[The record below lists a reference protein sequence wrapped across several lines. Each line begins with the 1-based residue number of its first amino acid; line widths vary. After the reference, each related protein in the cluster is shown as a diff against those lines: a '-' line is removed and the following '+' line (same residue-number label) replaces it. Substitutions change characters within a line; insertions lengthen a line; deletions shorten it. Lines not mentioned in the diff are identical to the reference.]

1 MSARVTTTFDRSLSF
16 VSSSPRRDSMF
27 AASPRPGSCTGA
39 SGGTNA
45 EAEGA
50 GGREATVAGN
60 ESVADAAAGGDFGA
74 ESVSV
79 AAAGAGGSGGTAAGG
94 GAGAGTAGF
103 ARLTDPPS
111 GEEGAGCDAGGDAVA
126 STPLNDRTSLT
137 SSPRVS
143 RTCTRSSLAFS
154 ASLGGTFAN
163 SADGA

>member
-1 MSARVTTTFDRSLSF
+1 MRE
-16 VSSSPRRDSMF
+16 PK
-27 AASPRPGSCTGA
+27 
-39 SGGTNA
+39 
-45 EAEGA
+45 GA
-50 GGREATVAGN
+50 GGREATVAGF

-111 GEEGAGCDAGGDAVA
+111 GEEGVGCVDDAGGDAVA

-143 RTCTRSSLAFS
+143 RTCTRSSLAFAS
-154 ASLGGTFAN
+154 SLGGTSPTRRTAP
-163 SADGA
+163 SAWAADPQACPAPPPAADA

>member
-1 MSARVTTTFDRSLSF
+1 MREPKGL
-16 VSSSPRRDSMF
+16 
-27 AASPRPGSCTGA
+27 
-39 SGGTNA
+39 
-45 EAEGA
+45 A
-50 GGREATVAGN
+50 GGRRLFAGF

-111 GEEGAGCDAGGDAVA
+111 GEEGVGCGDDAGGDAVA
-126 STPLNDRTSLT
+126 SRPLNDRTSLT

-143 RTCTRSSLAFS
+143 RTCTRSSLAFAS
-154 ASLGGTFAN
+154 SLGGTFAN
-163 SADGA
+163 SADGAISLVG